1 MMQSNFGHID
11 NVGQKELGPVTGEG
25 GQEAEKWGQE
35 TRPGGYEGVQETVHM
50 CTTSCAQHQRQQK
63 QEGEDR
69 EGDGGLI
76 AEQGGPEAD
85 DGGADSL

>member
-1 MMQSNFGHID
+1 
-11 NVGQKELGPVTGEG
+11 
-25 GQEAEKWGQE
+25 
-35 TRPGGYEGVQETVHM
+35 M

-69 EGDGGLI
+69 EGDGWLI

-85 DGGADSL
+85 DGGAEGDVEEEMLSGLLALQTI